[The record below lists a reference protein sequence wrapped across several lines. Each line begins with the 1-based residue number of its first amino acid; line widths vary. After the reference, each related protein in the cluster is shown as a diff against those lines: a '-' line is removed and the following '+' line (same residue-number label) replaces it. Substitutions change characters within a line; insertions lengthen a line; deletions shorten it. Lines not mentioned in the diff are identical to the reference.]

1 MLETPQQARV
11 RPITPKDESAWR
23 RLWAGYC
30 QFYEVDMS
38 DEQTNFTWDR
48 LSKGS
53 GTIHGLVAE
62 NTEGRVVGICN
73 YLLHDSC
80 WTMAPVC
87 YLQDLFVEPGV
98 RGVGVGEALISELSD
113 LMKSSG
119 WSRIYWMTKENN
131 YRARGLYDKF
141 TRADGFVRY
150 VIKRPV

>member
-1 MLETPQQARV
+1 MQETPQQARV
-11 RPITPKDESAWR
+11 RPITLQDESAWR

-38 DEQTNFTWDR
+38 DEQTDFTWDR
-48 LSKGS
+48 ISKGTS
-53 GTIHGLVAE
+53 TIHGLVAE
-62 NTEGRVVGICN
+62 NSEGRVVGICN

-80 WTMAPVC
+80 WTMASVC
-87 YLQDLFVEPGV
+87 YLQDLFVEPGL